1 MYPSTKFQSIWRT
14 SDFETKF
21 AQRNMTDKNY
31 EKINIK
37 IVISIQQSTPLW
49 NFSHFVELQIMSP
62 NLPKKYDWQKI
73 WKNKHQNRNKHI
85 AIYLCTKF
93 QPIWRISDFGIKFAQ
108 NI

>member
-1 MYPSTKFQSIWRT
+1 MLESIWRT
-14 SDFETKF
+14 SNFENIF
-21 AQRNMTDKNY
+21 AQKYMTDKCF
-31 EKINIK
+31 EKVNIK
-37 IVISIQQSTPLW
+37 IVITIQQCSPLR
-49 NFSHFVELQIMSP
+49 NFSHFVDFQIMGP